1 MIDHQQKLVY
11 ANYMKLVITNLNGDH
26 AMKNAATM
34 TKEQEGSMEL
44 EKFRIQMQREH
55 ILQKLKEQGYRV
67 TKQRIA
73 VIDIILENDCGSCKE
88 IFYRTSKVNKNIGTA
103 TIYRTVNM
111 LEEIGAINRRN
122 IYQLSGME
130 ESGAVV
136 VTLEDGAKLQLT
148 AEEWNKVAQK
158 GMEACG
164 YLDGEKII
172 SIVHHQSIMK

>member
-1 MIDHQQKLVY
+1 
-11 ANYMKLVITNLNGDH
+11 
-26 AMKNAATM
+26 MKNAAKI
-34 TKEQEGSMEL
+34 TKQQEETLEL

-88 IFYRTSKVNKNIGTA
+88 IFYRTSKVNKNIGAA

-111 LEEIGAINRRN
+111 LEEIGAIHRRN

-130 ESGAVV
+130 ESGVV
-136 VTLEDGAKLQLT
+136 LVTLMDGTELYLT
-148 AEEWNKVAQK
+148 AEEWNEVGQK

-164 YLDGEKII
+164 YLEGEKIL
-172 SIVHHQSIMK
+172 SIVHNQPVMA

>member
-1 MIDHQQKLVY
+1 M
-11 ANYMKLVITNLNGDH
+11 
-26 AMKNAATM
+26 
-34 TKEQEGSMEL
+34 
-44 EKFRIQMQREH
+44 
-55 ILQKLKEQGYRV
+55 
-67 TKQRIA
+67 
-73 VIDIILENDCGSCKE
+73 
-88 IFYRTSKVNKNIGTA
+88 NKSIGTA
-103 TIYRTVNM
+103 TIYRTLNM

-164 YLDGEKII
+164 CLDDEKII
-172 SIVHHQSIMK
+172 SIVHHQPIMK

>member
-1 MIDHQQKLVY
+1 
-11 ANYMKLVITNLNGDH
+11 
-26 AMKNAATM
+26 MKNIVKST
-34 TKEQEGSMEL
+34 TYQENPMEL

-55 ILQKLKEQGYRV
+55 ILQKLTEQGYRV

-88 IFYRTSKVNKNIGTA
+88 IFYRTSKINKNIGAA

-130 ESGAVV
+130 ETGADVI
-136 VTLEDGAKLQLT
+136 VTLADGAELHLS
-148 AEEWNKVAQK
+148 AEEWNEVLQK

-164 YLDGEKII
+164 YLEDEKIV
-172 SIVHHQSIMK
+172 SVVHKNASTA